1 METSY
6 TRKSKLIL
14 FIAYSILLMDWVSD
28 GWRDRSEYRGR
39 IKGIIFR
46 YHFCSSRTCEY
57 SKRVEC
63 QLTSPTSKVGKC
75 FPVGISPGKNWE
87 LVGVTGKP

>member
-6 TRKSKLIL
+6 TWRSKLIL
-14 FIAYSILLMDWVSD
+14 FIAYFILLMDWVSD
-28 GWRDRSEYRGR
+28 GGRDRSEYRGR
-39 IKGIIFR
+39 IKGMISK
-46 YHFCSSRTCEY
+46 YHFCSSRTCKY

-63 QLTSPTSKVGKC
+63 QLTSPTCKVGKC

-87 LVGVTGKP
+87 IAGWCNR